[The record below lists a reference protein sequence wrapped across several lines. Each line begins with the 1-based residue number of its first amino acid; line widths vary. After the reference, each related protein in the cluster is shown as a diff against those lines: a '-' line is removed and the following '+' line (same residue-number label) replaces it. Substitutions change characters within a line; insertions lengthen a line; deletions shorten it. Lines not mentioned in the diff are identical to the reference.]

1 MAPAIVHFLVGAS
14 LAVLLAVPLAL
25 RTGAE
30 RRSLWLV
37 GVGGLWGLF
46 PDVHYVSPVFET
58 QLRTLHE
65 SWVADLFAFHYT
77 LDQPPFATNPLESI
91 AGSILVFLVS
101 VTVFTTGTAVSDPHG
116 RNRSDP
122 PTRHS
127 IALRLLV
134 SGYAVVVA
142 AGLAAATV
150 AVVLAATGRLE
161 PVATLVGREGG
172 RTALAL
178 VLAVALAGGA
188 TFALV
193 VSAVGGFTRRAT
205 PLGGAVLG
213 VLLGLCA
220 WVVAAFAAP
229 IWMDTALGLERPIPY
244 VHRVGMVAIV
254 CFGGLVG
261 ALYPAV
267 RRLVAPPGYGSS
279 R

>member
-1 MAPAIVHFLVGAS
+1 MAPAIVHFVGAS

-77 LDQPPFATNPLESI
+77 LDQPPFATNPSR
-91 AGSILVFLVS
+91 ASPVPYWCFVS

-127 IALRLLV
+127 IAPGYSSAGTPSSSPPVSPPRPSPSCWLQPAVSSRLPRW
-134 SGYAVVVA
+134 SGGGDVQRWLSSWRSRS
-142 AGLAAATV
+142 LAAPPSRWLFRQSV
-150 AVVLAATGRLE
+150 ASRAERRRS
-161 PVATLVGREGG
+161 VGPCWAYFSDSVPGWSPRSQRPSGWTPRWDSRDRS
-172 RTALAL
+172 RT
-178 VLAVALAGGA
+178 
-188 TFALV
+188 
-193 VSAVGGFTRRAT
+193 FT
-205 PLGGAVLG
+205 
-213 VLLGLCA
+213 
-220 WVVAAFAAP
+220 
-229 IWMDTALGLERPIPY
+229 GLEWSQSS
-244 VHRVGMVAIV
+244 VSVGSS
-254 CFGGLVG
+254 